1 MKSVLRVRA
10 VSALVFRAARA
21 ALCGAALA
29 VLACAPA
36 LAGPTLD
43 SVQLRDGL
51 LCGVTTGLP
60 GFSQPDAKGVWRGF
74 DVDLCRALATA
85 VLGDPDKVGYVP
97 LTSDERFPA
106 LRSGRIDV
114 LIQTTTCTFSRD
126 ADPGLRCAG
135 VNYYDGQGFMVKKS
149 LGAKRAADLNNARIC
164 VTAGTSTIQSLA
176 DYFSSHRMKH
186 TPVIGPKT
194 EMTVAAF
201 ESGACEALTTD
212 QSALFAYRQMLKR
225 PDEAVILPDII
236 SKEPLGPM
244 VRADDDHWYK
254 VVLWTLNAIIS
265 AEEYG
270 ITSANVEEMA
280 KGKDPSVL
288 YLLGVKGNIG
298 KLLGLNND
306 WAYQVVHR
314 VGNYGEI
321 FDRNLGEGSPL
332 KIKRGLNALWSKGGI
347 LYAPPLR

>member
-1 MKSVLRVRA
+1 M
-10 VSALVFRAARA
+10 
-21 ALCGAALA
+21 
-29 VLACAPA
+29 
-36 LAGPTLD
+36 
-43 SVQLRDGL
+43 QLRDGL

-97 LTSDERFPA
+97 VTSEERLPA
-106 LRSGRIDV
+106 LRAGRIDV
-114 LIQTTTCTFSRD
+114 LIQTTTCTFARD

-135 VNYYDGQGFMVKKS
+135 TNYYDGQGFMVKKS

-164 VTAGTSTIQSLA
+164 VTAGTSTVQSLA
-176 DYFSSHRMKH
+176 DYFTTHKMKY
-186 TPVIGPKT
+186 TPVVSPKS
-194 EMTVAAF
+194 EQSLAAF
-201 ESGACEALTTD
+201 DSGACEALTTD
-212 QSALFAYRQMLKR
+212 QSGLFAYRLMLRK
-225 PDEAVILPDII
+225 PDEAVVLPDIV

-244 VRADDDHWYK
+244 VRSDDDHWYK
-254 VVLWTLNAIIS
+254 VVLWTLYAMIS

-270 ITSANVEEMA
+270 VTSTNVEEMA
-280 KGKDPSVL
+280 RGKDPSVL

-306 WAYQVVHR
+306 WAHQLIRR
-314 VGNYGEI
+314 VGNYGEV
-321 FDRNLGEGSPL
+321 FERNLGEGSPL
-332 KIKRGLNALWSKGGI
+332 KIQRGLNAPWNKGGL